1 MQNQWNNGMN
11 QYPPYNN
18 GDNGNDKGKKQFIL
32 GLMIGIFVTLL
43 LSLLTTGVVGLGRG
57 MKQLKDI
64 RAHKESVTGGSV
76 TDADVVQKLGILEET
91 IQEYFWQDVDN
102 ATLEEG
108 VYRGILASLDDPYSV
123 YYTEEELLALQ
134 EQTQGIYY

>member
-1 MQNQWNNGMN
+1 MN

-43 LSLLTTGVVGLGRG
+43 LSLLATGVAGLGRG

-76 TDADVVQKLGILEET
+76 TDADV
-91 IQEYFWQDVDN
+91 
-102 ATLEEG
+102 
-108 VYRGILASLDDPYSV
+108 
-123 YYTEEELLALQ
+123 
-134 EQTQGIYY
+134 